1 MNLQLQNKYHDN
13 SDQQVVELGSS
24 EDGIDNVPDNLL
36 LSLVEI
42 EISSTKY
49 SVCGWPFSI
58 KKGPEMSRIY
68 MNIFFINDI
77 LRKVEFVLKSFFQ
90 VYRVIMFLV
99 SF

>member
-1 MNLQLQNKYHDN
+1 
-13 SDQQVVELGSS
+13 
-24 EDGIDNVPDNLL
+24 
-36 LSLVEI
+36 
-42 EISSTKY
+42 
-49 SVCGWPFSI
+49 
-58 KKGPEMSRIY
+58 